1 MAMPRLIQALL
12 SPLAYPE
19 NPASVVIRQTHI
31 SYILLTPRYAYKIK
45 KPVDLGFLD
54 FTTLE
59 KRRHFC
65 AEEVSLNKR
74 LAPAAYLGV
83 LPISKKGKRVV
94 MGGSGTPVEYAVWM
108 KRFREE
114 DILENLLVKG
124 LATEAMIKK
133 VALKIASF
141 HARAGRGTRISQ
153 FGLPGRIRENTNEN
167 FSQTSG
173 FVSKIISKAVFD
185 AIKNYTDGFL
195 RDNEPLFLKR
205 VERGFIRD
213 CHGDLHLEHIVVNKG
228 IEVFDAIEFNERFR
242 FSDVISDIAF
252 LSMDMDF
259 HNRHDLSRVLDDCY
273 AAASGDSLGR
283 TLLDFYK
290 CYRAYVRGKVD
301 GIKSM
306 ESEVDE
312 ADRRDARI
320 SAMRHFRL
328 SFHYATGGF
337 SPELVIISGLAGT
350 GKTTLAQSLSRAT
363 GLVRLSS
370 DIVRKGLSGIK
381 GQGHAYAD
389 YKAGIYADEFTERT
403 YEGLIKKGISLLKA
417 GRSVIL
423 DATFSKAGF
432 LKKAQN
438 LAGTAGL
445 KKNAVH
451 VIRCVADDGAA
462 RRNLLKRQRE
472 DAEGLDETLSDATW
486 EIYIRQKKDFEPIKT
501 PHLSLNASS
510 GVKENTDKAIK
521 IIFS

>member
-1 MAMPRLIQALL
+1 MALPRLIHALL

-19 NPASVVIRQTHI
+19 NPASVELCQTHI

-65 AEEVSLNKR
+65 AEEVRLNKR
-74 LAPAAYLGV
+74 LAPDAYLGV
-83 LPISKKGKRVV
+83 LPISKKGNRAVI
-94 MGGSGTPVEYAVWM
+94 GGAGSPVEYAVWM
-108 KRFREE
+108 KRFRQE
-114 DILENLLVKG
+114 DILEDRLVKG
-124 LATEAMIKK
+124 LLTEDVIKK

-141 HARAGRGTRISQ
+141 HANAATGAGISQ
-153 FGLPGRIRENTNEN
+153 FGMPWHIRENANEN
-167 FSQTSG
+167 FFQTKA
-173 FVSKIISKAVFD
+173 FISKTISRSAFN
-185 AIKNYTDGFL
+185 AIKDYTDGFL
-195 RDNEPLFLKR
+195 RDNERLFLKR
-205 VERGFIRD
+205 VKRGFIRD

-228 IEVFDAIEFNERFR
+228 VEVFDAIEFNERFR

-259 HNRHDLSRVLDDCY
+259 HNRHDLSRVLDDRY
-273 AAASGDSLGR
+273 VAGSGDNQGR
-283 TLLDFYK
+283 RLFDFYK

-306 ESEVDE
+306 ELEVNE

-350 GKTTLAQSLSRAT
+350 GKSTLAESISRAT

-370 DIVRKGLSGIK
+370 DSVRKGLSGIK
-381 GQGHAYAD
+381 GLRHAYAD
-389 YKAGIYADEFTERT
+389 YKAGMYTDEFTKRT
-403 YEGLIKKGISLLKA
+403 YDGLIKKGISCLKA

-432 LKKAQN
+432 LKKAIN
-438 LAGTAGL
+438 LAGHAGL

-451 VIRCVADDGAA
+451 VIQCVADDRAA
-462 RRNLLKRQRE
+462 RKNLLKRQRE
-472 DAEGLDETLSDATW
+472 DAAGRKTLSDATW
-486 EIYIRQKKDFEPIKT
+486 EIYIRQKKDFEPINA
-501 PHLSLNASS
+501 PHLALNASS
-510 GVKENTDKAIK
+510 GVTENTDKAIK
-521 IIFS
+521 RIFS